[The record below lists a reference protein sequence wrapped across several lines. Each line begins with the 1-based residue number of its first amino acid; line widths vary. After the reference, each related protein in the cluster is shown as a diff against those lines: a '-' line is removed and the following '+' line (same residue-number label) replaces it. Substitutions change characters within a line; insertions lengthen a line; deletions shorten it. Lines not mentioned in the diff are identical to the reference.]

1 VICSDCGNGLVRRE
15 KWQRTAAE
23 ADLCRA
29 CAQRRRSY
37 QDVLGFS
44 VAASFED
51 IGRELGLSRQ
61 GAFYVYEQALRK
73 LRARGGKQL
82 REYLTQMM
90 GER

>member
-1 VICSDCGNGLVRRE
+1 
-15 KWQRTAAE
+15 
-23 ADLCRA
+23 
-29 CAQRRRSY
+29 
-37 QDVLGFS
+37 VLGFS

>member
-1 VICSDCGNGLVRRE
+1 MSNECDDCGKPISRNYSVCLSCS
-15 KWQRTAAE
+15 QRQQAYRDA
-23 ADLCRA
+23 
-29 CAQRRRSY
+29 
-37 QDVLGFS
+37 LGFS
-44 VAASFED
+44 VAASFDD